1 MKNVS
6 NKSAIQ
12 DFLKQR
18 PQVKASKPKFDV
30 GDVIINTK
38 FKVISK
44 IIEIKGVFDNE
55 DRTANYDVAQ
65 YVMKDIKNDARDNFM
80 SGVDR
85 ANGSLNAAV
94 AHTAKRNYKRMKY
107 CQAIDATYQKIN
119 PDAAQALYGV
129 RVNEGDNDV

>member
-65 YVMKDIKNDARDNFM
+65 YVMCDIKNDARDKFM
-80 SGVDR
+80 AERGGVLTPQDSR
-85 ANGSLNAAV
+85 GMQ
-94 AHTAKRNYKRMKY
+94 RDYKRHKY
-107 CQAIDATYQKIN
+107 CQAIDVTYTKIN
-119 PDAAQALYGV
+119 PAAAYTLYGV
-129 RVNEGDNDV
+129 RVNEGDDDV

>member
-44 IIEIKGVFDNE
+44 IIEIKGIFDNE

-65 YVMKDIKNDARDNFM
+65 YVMKDIKNDARDTFLANKLTTQDSRGM
-80 SGVDR
+80 SD
-85 ANGSLNAAV
+85 
-94 AHTAKRNYKRMKY
+94 KRNYKRMKY
-107 CQAIDATYQKIN
+107 CQAIDATYHKIN
-119 PDAAQALYGV
+119 PDVAQALYGV
-129 RVNEGDNDV
+129 RVTEGDKDV